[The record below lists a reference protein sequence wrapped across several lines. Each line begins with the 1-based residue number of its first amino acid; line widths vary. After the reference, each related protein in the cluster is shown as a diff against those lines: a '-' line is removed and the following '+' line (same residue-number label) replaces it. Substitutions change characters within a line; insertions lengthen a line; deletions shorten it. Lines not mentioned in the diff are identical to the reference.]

1 MKDVTILIPTYN
13 EEKHIEQA
21 ILSAIYQAEY
31 VIVSDNCSTDRTPE
45 ICDKLSKEFNN
56 LIVHKQTRNIGSIKN
71 AEFLYS
77 QVKTKYVMNMGG
89 HDYLAPNY
97 VKELKK
103 LLENDKDAVMSYS
116 KFINVNDDDEIIGY
130 YDANELTYG
139 VASDD
144 SFVRIYTLIKKL
156 SNCSIFFGLCRTQEF
171 INSCDYN
178 PVSGIDHMILCNLVS
193 QGKFIQSINTVFYR
207 RYSDRVINHVEY
219 MKKLTAQEYIFDLS
233 YMCKMEYKIIN
244 KLKTDNIYKL
254 EYFAM
259 IAKHE
264 IQKRFARLCLNDTI
278 EKLKL
283 LSKSNE
289 IFILYGSGSGADI
302 ILDIMANQ
310 IICIIDKDT
319 SKHGSKKKGISVVD
333 LDFMQKN
340 NKYRII
346 NSILGVSLM
355 EELISFGIEYE
366 RIISLNIL
374 DDFNYS
380 NTNTR
385 DII

>member
-56 LIVHKQTRNIGSIKN
+56 LIVHKQTRNIGWAKN

-103 LLENDKDAVMSYS
+103 LLENDKDAVMAYS
-116 KFINVNDDDEIIGY
+116 KFINVNDGDEIIGY
-130 YDANELTYG
+130 YDARELTYG

-144 SFVRIYTLIKKL
+144 SFVRVYTLIKKL
-156 SNCSIFFGLCRTQEF
+156 SNCSVFFGLCRTQEF

-178 PVSGIDHMILCNLVS
+178 PVSGIDQVILCNLVS

-207 RYSDRVINHVEY
+207 RYTDRVNNSREY
-219 MKKLTAQEYIFDLS
+219 MKRLTAQESNFDLS
-233 YMCKMEYKIIN
+233 Y
-244 KLKTDNIYKL
+244 
-254 EYFAM
+254 
-259 IAKHE
+259 
-264 IQKRFARLCLNDTI
+264 
-278 EKLKL
+278 
-283 LSKSNE
+283 
-289 IFILYGSGSGADI
+289 
-302 ILDIMANQ
+302 
-310 IICIIDKDT
+310 IDRK
-319 SKHGSKKKGISVVD
+319 SVV
-333 LDFMQKN
+333 
-340 NKYRII
+340 
-346 NSILGVSLM
+346 
-355 EELISFGIEYE
+355 
-366 RIISLNIL
+366 
-374 DDFNYS
+374 
-380 NTNTR
+380 
-385 DII
+385 